1 MTDYTQFLKNMP
13 VIPDIASKILTVTE
27 ERMDISFRDLENT
40 IKMDPGLSAKI
51 LKVANSA
58 LYARQREVSNL
69 QTAITLLG
77 FKTIKSLVLL
87 ITASNMF
94 SKSQNTAFY
103 KFYWKHSVINAF
115 MARSIAEKTGARQL
129 ADQCFLSGL
138 LHDIGQVAL
147 HNSNPEGYAQVLEL
161 AKTQAKRISEI
172 EESLF
177 ESNHREVGASVLKNW
192 SFPDVYVDSAA
203 EHGSPNI
210 TSPHKQTILIVSIA
224 DFITSNID
232 LYSDAPLEFSLF
244 HDVVRQTSL
253 TEADLQVYQDNFID
267 SLSDDKLFLE
277 CKSLFKIN

>member
-1 MTDYTQFLKNMP
+1 MSDYAKYLKNMP

-27 ERMDISFRDLENT
+27 EKVDISFRELENT

-51 LKVANSA
+51 LKAANSA
-58 LYARQREVSNL
+58 MYARQREVTNL

-94 SKSQNTAFY
+94 SKSQHTTFY
-103 KFYWKHSVINAF
+103 KFFWKHSIINAF
-115 MARSIAEKTGARQL
+115 LARSLAEKTGARQIE
-129 ADQCFLSGL
+129 DQCFLSGL

-147 HNSNPEGYAQVLEL
+147 HNANPEGYAQVLEL
-161 AKTQAKRISEI
+161 AKKQRKRISEI

-177 ESNHREVGASVLKNW
+177 GSNHREVGASVLRNW
-192 SFPDVYVDSAA
+192 SFPGVYVDSAA

-232 LYSDAPLEFSLF
+232 LYSDEPLGLEIFR
-244 HDVVRQTSL
+244 DVIRQTTLSEKELVEYQENFLDTL
-253 TEADLQVYQDNFID
+253 TG
-267 SLSDDKLFLE
+267 DKLFQE
-277 CKSLFKIN
+277 CKSLFNLN

>member
-1 MTDYTQFLKNMP
+1 MSDYTKYLKNMP

-27 ERMDISFRDLENT
+27 EKVDISFRELENT
-40 IKMDPGLSAKI
+40 IKMDAGLSAKI

-58 LYARQREVSNL
+58 LYARQREVTNL

-103 KFYWKHSVINAF
+103 KFFWKHSVINAF
-115 MARSIAEKTGARQL
+115 LARSIAEESGARHIS
-129 ADQCFLSGL
+129 DQCFLSGL

-147 HNSNPEGYAQVLEL
+147 HNANPEGYAQVLEL
-161 AKTQAKRISEI
+161 AKRQSKRISEI

-177 ESNHREVGASVLKNW
+177 GSDHREVGASVLQNW
-192 SFPDVYVDSAA
+192 NFPDVYVDTAA

-210 TSPHKQTILIVSIA
+210 TSPHKQTILIISIA
-224 DFITSNID
+224 DFVTSNID
-232 LYSDAPLEFSLF
+232 LYSDAPLDFEIFR
-244 HDVVRQTSL
+244 DVIRQTAM
-253 TEADLQVYQDNFID
+253 TEANLQEYQDNYLA
-267 SLSDDKLFLE
+267 SLAEDKLFLE
-277 CKSLFKIN
+277 CKSLFNLN

>member
-1 MTDYTQFLKNMP
+1 MTDYVQFLKNMP
-13 VIPDIASKILTVTE
+13 VISDIASKVLTVTE
-27 ERMDISFRDLENT
+27 EKVDISFRDLENT

-58 LYARQREVSNL
+58 LYARQREVKNL
-69 QTAITLLG
+69 QIAITLLG

-94 SKSQNTAFY
+94 LKSRNTAFY

-161 AKTQAKRISEI
+161 AKSRKKRISEI

-177 ESNHREVGASVLKNW
+177 EANHRDVGASVLRNW

-224 DFITSNID
+224 DFVTSNID
-232 LYSDAPLEFSLF
+232 LYSDAPLDFTLV

-253 TEADLQVYQDNFID
+253 TAADLQDYQDNFVM

-277 CKSLFKIN
+277 CKSLFNLN

>member
-1 MTDYTQFLKNMP
+1 MTDYAQFLKNMP
-13 VIPDIASKILTVTE
+13 VIPDIASKVLTVTE
-27 ERMDISFRDLENT
+27 EKVDISFRDLENT

-58 LYARQREVSNL
+58 LYARQREVKNL
-69 QTAITLLG
+69 QIAITLLG

-94 SKSQNTAFY
+94 LKSRNTAFY

-161 AKTQAKRISEI
+161 AKSRKKRISEI

-177 ESNHREVGASVLKNW
+177 EANHRDVGASVLRNW

-224 DFITSNID
+224 DFVTSNID
-232 LYSDAPLEFSLF
+232 LYSDAPLDFTLV

-253 TEADLQVYQDNFID
+253 TAADLQDYQDNFVM

-277 CKSLFKIN
+277 CKSLFNLN

>member
-13 VIPDIASKILTVTE
+13 VIPDIAAKILTVTE
-27 ERMDISFRDLENT
+27 EKVDISFRDLENT

-58 LYARQREVSNL
+58 LYARQREVTNL

-103 KFYWKHSVINAF
+103 KFFWKHSVINAF
-115 MARSIAEKTGARQL
+115 LARSIAEKSGARQI

-161 AKTQAKRISEI
+161 AKSQGKRISEI

-177 ESNHREVGASVLKNW
+177 ESNHKEVGAGVLKNW
-192 SFPDVYVDSAA
+192 SFPDVYVDCAA

-210 TSPHKQTILIVSIA
+210 TSPHKQTILIISIA

-253 TEADLQVYQDNFID
+253 TETDLQDYQDNFVE
-267 SLSDDKLFLE
+267 SLADDKLFLE
-277 CKSLFKIN
+277 CKNLFKLN